1 LLRRCDRRYSKKLLF
16 GYSGHGCWG
25 TEKFAEKLAEEL
37 VDMMK
42 KSSADQSSA

>member
-1 LLRRCDRRYSKKLLF
+1 VTEAIAKAIVE
-16 GYSGHGCWG
+16 YSGHGCWD
-25 TEKFAEKLAEEL
+25 TEKLAEKLAEEL

>member
-1 LLRRCDRRYSKKLLF
+1 MTEAIAKAIV

-37 VDMMK
+37 VDMKK